1 MNFFRHRLR
10 ILIGPPA
17 LVVLI
22 TTAGCSSA
30 DDNKSAAVPSPVART
45 AALCRDL
52 DKVLPSKVDG
62 ESRHDPEPA
71 SALTAGWGG
80 PEIILRCGV
89 PQPPKMVDP
98 KVAVGADPDAV
109 AGGVNGVDWLM
120 EKQDDG
126 AYRFTTANREAY
138 VEVTVPKGRDTSGVL
153 IDLAAAVKKAIP
165 KGVAPRGP
173 RVSASP

>member
-1 MNFFRHRLR
+1 VNFFRLRHRVLV
-10 ILIGPPA
+10 GPPA
-17 LVVLI
+17 LVLLI
-22 TTAGCSSA
+22 TIAGCSSA
-30 DDNKSAAVPSPVART
+30 DDSASAAVPSPDAKT
-45 AALCRDL
+45 AQLCRNL

-89 PQPPKMVDP
+89 PQPPKMIDP
-98 KVAVGADPDAV
+98 KVAQGADPDAV

-126 AYRFTTANREAY
+126 GYRFTTANRSAY
-138 VEVTVPKGRDTSGVL
+138 VEVTVPKGTDSSGVL
-153 IDLAAAVKKAIP
+153 IDLAPGIKKAIP
-165 KGVAPRGP
+165 EGIAD
-173 RVSASP
+173 